1 MLSLLGKRFGEEN
14 VGLYRDDGLAVLKN
28 TSGPQTDRARKDLIK
43 IFQDNGLK
51 ITVETN
57 LSRVDFLD
65 VTFVNLTDGTFY
77 PYRKSRSTT
86 LYINSDSNHPHTITK
101 QLPAMIK

>member
-1 MLSLLGKRFGEEN
+1 MFDKTIGCYDGSEVCEVVRMYLLSLLGKRFGEEN
-14 VGLYRDDGLAVLKN
+14 VDLYRDDGLAILKN

-43 IFQDNGLK
+43 LFQDNGLK

-65 VTFVNLTDGTFY
+65 VTYT
-77 PYRKSRSTT
+77 
-86 LYINSDSNHPHTITK
+86 
-101 QLPAMIK
+101 PANFP